1 MSWEDNTKGID
12 GIANHGWIATH
23 LGTYTGGI
31 AEGFLYKRKR
41 KKRNNSASLLLRPDK
56 PAHSPRCRQPASPF
70 SCPRIHL
77 LMTIPHLK

>member
-31 AEGFLYKRKR
+31 AEGFLYKRKEKE
-41 KKRNNSASLLLRPDK
+41 KKQLSFTSA
-56 PAHSPRCRQPASPF
+56 AA
-70 SCPRIHL
+70 
-77 LMTIPHLK
+77 